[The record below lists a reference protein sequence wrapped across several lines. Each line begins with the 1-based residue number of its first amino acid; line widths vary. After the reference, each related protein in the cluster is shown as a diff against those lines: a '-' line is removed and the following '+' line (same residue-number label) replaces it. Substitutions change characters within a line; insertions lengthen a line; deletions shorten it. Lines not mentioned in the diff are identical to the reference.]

1 MTQWAKQTIFVYFV
15 ANECYNK
22 YIFASEKGGAHVKK
36 KMEHNLQFNQGG
48 FFLLFLLFAAVGLY
62 FSPVYGTVGIVVCIV
77 LRLFSLQKERA
88 RRQQVQSLMENIAIE
103 GGEVRQMLAKS
114 PLPTVVALATTG
126 EIIWFND
133 LFTELAQQSGCG
145 NHTRLTEMVPT
156 FGTRWLI
163 EGKNICPGEL
173 HLGRFVCHIFGSLIP
188 GGAGQ
193 MMMLHFIDCT
203 EFVRL
208 RDESA
213 ERRPAIAII
222 AIDNYEELTKNATDS
237 EKSAIL
243 AGIDKRLSAWTKDCS
258 AVLRKY
264 DRDKYIFIIENA
276 ELEQLIVR
284 KFTVLQEVR
293 DIQNHEGVVATLSI
307 GVGQDGE
314 TLAECYQYAS
324 LSIDMALSRGG
335 DQAVVKDRI
344 NFSFYGGLSEEVEK
358 RTKVK
363 SRVVANA
370 LTQLIRDSS
379 QVLIMGHKNTDMD
392 AIGAAAGMVC
402 AVRAKG
408 KPVHIVV
415 DRQHTVA
422 SELIRRLETLSE
434 YKDVFTDEETAMVKC
449 DYNTLLIV
457 VDVNR
462 PSLVESEA
470 LLQSINKI
478 AVIDH
483 HRRAADYI
491 ENAVVSLHEPYASSA
506 SELVSELLQYMV
518 PNSTISTRE
527 AEAML
532 AGIYLDTKGFSM
544 RTGVRTF
551 EAAAYLRRAGAEA
564 GEVKRLFQSSFDQ
577 YMERQ
582 KLISSARS
590 CGQGIIFAVTGEEV
604 DRIAAAQAADELLSI
619 IGTRASI
626 VAFRSGT
633 GMAVSARGS
642 GQVNVQ
648 LLMERLGG
656 GGNHTVAGA
665 QLKDTTPEE
674 ADRMI
679 TEAIAGYL
687 REQEKENQTED

>member
-1 MTQWAKQTIFVYFV
+1 MFFVLY
-15 ANECYNK
+15 
-22 YIFASEKGGAHVKK
+22 
-36 KMEHNLQFNQGG
+36 
-48 FFLLFLLFAAVGLY
+48 LLFALGTMY
-62 FSPVYGTVGIVVCIV
+62 FSVIYGLIGLVLGVILRVIALHGEEERSRQMQELMDNIVID
-77 LRLFSLQKERA
+77 
-88 RRQQVQSLMENIAIE
+88 
-103 GGEVRQMLAKS
+103 GGEIHPAVTHS

-126 EIIWFND
+126 EIVWANSAFADISGQFAGARHMR
-133 LFTELAQQSGCG
+133 LTELA
-145 NHTRLTEMVPT
+145 PT
-156 FGTRWLI
+156 FETRWLI
-163 EGKNICPGEL
+163 EGKTEFPGEL
-173 HLGRFVCHIFGSLIP
+173 RMGRNAYHVFGSLVQSD
-188 GGAGQ
+188 AGQ
-193 MMMLHFIDCT
+193 MMMLHFLDCT
-203 EFVRL
+203 EYVQL
-208 RDESA
+208 RDAA
-213 ERRPAIAII
+213 ETRRPAIAVI

-237 EKSAIL
+237 EKSTIL
-243 AGIDKRLSAWTKDCS
+243 AGIDKRLFSWIKDCN

-276 ELEQLIVR
+276 ELDKLSAR
-284 KFTVLQEVR
+284 KFAVLQDVR

-307 GVGQDGE
+307 GIGKDGE
-314 TLAECYQYAS
+314 TLAECYQYAG
-324 LSIDMALSRGG
+324 LAIDMALSRGG
-335 DQAVVKDRI
+335 DQAVIKNRY
-344 NFSFYGGLSEEVEK
+344 NFEFFGGLTEEVEK

-370 LTQLIRDSS
+370 LSQLIRDSS
-379 QVLIMGHKNTDMD
+379 QVLVMGHRNSDMD

-402 AVRAKG
+402 AARVKG

-415 DRQHTVA
+415 DREHTMA
-422 SELIRRLETLSE
+422 SDLIERLETLPE
-434 YKDVFTDEETAMVKC
+434 YKDVFISAEDAMILC
-449 DYNTLLIV
+449 DFNTLLIV

-462 PSLVESEA
+462 PGYVENEA
-470 LLQSINKI
+470 LLQSINKV

-506 SELVSELLQYMV
+506 SELVSELLQYLV
-518 PNSTISTRE
+518 PTSGILTGE

-564 GEVKRLFQSSFDQ
+564 SDVKHLFQSSFTQ

-582 KLISSARS
+582 KLISSARD
-590 CGQGIIFAVTGEEV
+590 CGQGVIFAITDEEV

-619 IGTRASI
+619 IGTRASV
-626 VAFRSGT
+626 VAFRSGND
-633 GMAVSARGS
+633 MAVSARAS

-656 GGNHTVAGA
+656 GGNHSAAGA
-665 QLKDTTPEE
+665 QLKNTTPEE

-679 TEAIAGYL
+679 TEAIDGYFAD
-687 REQEKENQTED
+687 QQTDKPAEK

>member
-1 MTQWAKQTIFVYFV
+1 MFFVLY
-15 ANECYNK
+15 
-22 YIFASEKGGAHVKK
+22 
-36 KMEHNLQFNQGG
+36 
-48 FFLLFLLFAAVGLY
+48 LLFALGTMY
-62 FSPVYGTVGIVVCIV
+62 FSVIYGLIGLVLGVILRVIALHGEEERSRQMQELMDNIVID
-77 LRLFSLQKERA
+77 
-88 RRQQVQSLMENIAIE
+88 
-103 GGEVRQMLAKS
+103 GGEIHPAVTHS

-126 EIIWFND
+126 EIVWANSAFADISGQFAGARHMR
-133 LFTELAQQSGCG
+133 LTELA
-145 NHTRLTEMVPT
+145 PT
-156 FGTRWLI
+156 FETRWLI
-163 EGKNICPGEL
+163 EGKTEFPGEL
-173 HLGRFVCHIFGSLIP
+173 RMGRNAYHVFGSLVQSD
-188 GGAGQ
+188 AGQ
-193 MMMLHFIDCT
+193 MMMLHFLDCT
-203 EFVRL
+203 EYVQL
-208 RDESA
+208 RDAA
-213 ERRPAIAII
+213 ETRRPAIAVI

-237 EKSAIL
+237 EKSTIL
-243 AGIDKRLSAWTKDCS
+243 AGIDKRLFSWIKDCN

-276 ELEQLIVR
+276 ELDKLSAR
-284 KFTVLQEVR
+284 KFAVLQDVR

-307 GVGQDGE
+307 GIGKDGE
-314 TLAECYQYAS
+314 TLAECYQYAG
-324 LSIDMALSRGG
+324 LAIDMALSRGG
-335 DQAVVKDRI
+335 DQAVIKNRY
-344 NFSFYGGLSEEVEK
+344 NFEFFGGLTEEVEK

-370 LTQLIRDSS
+370 LSQLIRDSS
-379 QVLIMGHKNTDMD
+379 QVLVMGHRNSDMD

-402 AVRAKG
+402 AARVKG

-415 DRQHTVA
+415 DREHTMA
-422 SELIRRLETLSE
+422 SDLIERLETLPE
-434 YKDVFTDEETAMVKC
+434 YKDVFISAEDAMILC
-449 DYNTLLIV
+449 DFNTLLIV

-462 PSLVESEA
+462 PGYVENEA
-470 LLQSINKI
+470 LLQSINKV

-506 SELVSELLQYMV
+506 SELVSELLQYLV
-518 PNSTISTRE
+518 PTSGILTGE

-564 GEVKRLFQSSFDQ
+564 SDVKHLFQSSFTQ

-582 KLISSARS
+582 KLISSARD
-590 CGQGIIFAVTGEEV
+590 CGQGVIFAITDEEV

-619 IGTRASI
+619 IGTRASV
-626 VAFRSGT
+626 VAFRSGND
-633 GMAVSARGS
+633 MVVSARAS

-656 GGNHTVAGA
+656 GGNHSAAGA
-665 QLKDTTPEE
+665 QLKNTTPEE

-679 TEAIAGYL
+679 TEAIDGYFAD
-687 REQEKENQTED
+687 QQTDKPAEK